1 MKNTLTSDEL
11 YQHCDLSQLVF
22 ETTDNLTPLDIPLGQ
37 QRALE
42 AIEFGIDIEH
52 KGYNLFVLGG
62 GQVWGNTNWFNK
74 LLRTELL
81 LKNLI
86 LTGVTSTISTMRKSQ
101 KCCNYP
107 LAWGKSFARIWKPLQ
122 KTC

>member
-62 GQVWGNTNWFNK
+62 GRSGETPTGSTN
-74 LLRTELL
+74 
-81 LKNLI
+81 
-86 LTGVTSTISTMRKSQ
+86 
-101 KCCNYP
+101 CCGPSCY
-107 LAWGKSFARIWKPLQ
+107 
-122 KTC
+122 